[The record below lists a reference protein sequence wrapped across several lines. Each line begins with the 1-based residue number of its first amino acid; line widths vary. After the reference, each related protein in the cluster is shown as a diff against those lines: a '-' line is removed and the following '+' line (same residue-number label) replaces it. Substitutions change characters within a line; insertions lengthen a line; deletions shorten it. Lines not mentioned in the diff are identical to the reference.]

1 MLPLETDTTQHP
13 ERLSRQLSFVAEL
26 DKLKRILRQT
36 LVMDGSRRENSAE
49 RSWHLAV
56 MAVLLSEHASGKV
69 DV

>member
-1 MLPLETDTTQHP
+1 MLPLETDTTQNP
-13 ERLSRQLSFVAEL
+13 ERLSRQLSFVEL